1 MSALSDYLE
10 AKYLDL
16 TYNGV
21 VFTPPAS
28 VFIALYTSDP
38 TDADTGTEVS
48 GGGYARA
55 QVNPNGGGAPQ
66 FDLAAVDGTGSM
78 VTNADDIE
86 FPAAT
91 DAWGTVTHFGI
102 KDAATGGN
110 LLHQGALDDAQ
121 VVGIGGVFKIAA
133 GDLKLRME

>member
-121 VVGIGGVFKIAA
+121 VVGIGGFIKIAA

>member
-21 VFTPPAS
+21 VFTSPATLY
-28 VFIALYTSDP
+28 IALYTTDP
-38 TDADTGTEVS
+38 TDADSGTEVS

-55 QVNPNGGGAPQ
+55 QVNPSGGGAPE
-66 FDLAAVDGTGSM
+66 FDLAVVDGAGMM
-78 VTNADDIE
+78 VDNADDIE
-86 FPAAT
+86 FAAAT
-91 DAWGTVTHFGI
+91 SAWGTVTHFGV

-110 LLHQGALDDAQ
+110 LLHHGALDQAQ
-121 VVGIGGVFKIAA
+121 TVNTGGIFRIAA

>member
-16 TYNGV
+16 VYNGV
-21 VFTPPAS
+21 AFTPPAAIY
-28 VFIALYTSDP
+28 VALYTSDP
-38 TDADTGTEVS
+38 TDADAGTEVT
-48 GGGYARA
+48 GGGYARV

-66 FDLAAVDGTGSM
+66 FALAVTDGAGKL
-78 VTNADDIE
+78 VANADEIV

-91 DAWGTVTHFGI
+91 APWGTITHFGA

-110 LLHQGALDDAQ
+110 LLHHGALDEPQ
-121 VVGIGGVFKIAA
+121 VVGTGGVFKIAA
-133 GDLKLRME
+133 GALRLRME

>member
-21 VFTPPAS
+21 AFTPPAA
-28 VFIALYTSDP
+28 VYIALYTADP

-48 GGGYARA
+48 GSGYARA
-55 QVNPNGGGAPQ
+55 QVNPNGGGAPE
-66 FDLAAVDGTGSM
+66 FNLAITDGTGKM
-78 VTNADDIE
+78 VTNAGDIE

-91 DAWGTVTHFGI
+91 AAWGTVTHFGV

-110 LLHQGALDDAQ
+110 LLHHGALDQAQ
-121 VVGIGGVFKIAA
+121 TVNSGGIFRIAA

>member
-28 VFIALYTSDP
+28 VFIALYTTDP
-38 TDADTGTEVS
+38 TDADTGAEVS

-66 FDLAAVDGTGSM
+66 FNLAAVDGAGSM
-78 VTNADDIE
+78 VANADDIE
-86 FPAAT
+86 VPAAT
-91 DAWGTVTHFGI
+91 AAWGTVTHFGI

-110 LLHQGALDDAQ
+110 LLHHGALDDAQ
-121 VVGIGGVFKIAA
+121 VVGIGGVFKVAA

>member
-21 VFTPPAS
+21 AFTPPAS
-28 VFIALYTSDP
+28 VFIALYTTDP

-48 GGGYARA
+48 GGGYTRA

-66 FDLAAVDGTGSM
+66 FDLAVVDGAGSM
-78 VTNADDIE
+78 VANADDIE

-91 DAWGTVTHFGI
+91 AAWGTVTHFGI
-102 KDAATGGN
+102 KDAAAGGN
-110 LLHQGALDDAQ
+110 LLHHGVLDDAQ

-133 GDLKLRME
+133 GDMKLRME

>member
-10 AKYLDL
+10 AAYLDL

-21 VFTPPAS
+21 SITPPSALY
-28 VFIALYTSDP
+28 IALYTSDP

-55 QVNPNGGGAPQ
+55 QVNPNGGAAPA
-66 FDLAAVDGTGSM
+66 FDLAVPDGAGMM
-78 VTNADDIE
+78 VANGDDIE
-86 FPAAT
+86 FAAAT
-91 DAWGTVTHFGI
+91 GAWGTVTHFGM

-110 LLHQGALDDAQ
+110 LLHHGALDEAQ
-121 VVGIGGVFKIAA
+121 TVNSGGIFRIAA
-133 GDLKLRME
+133 GALKLRME

>member
-21 VFTPPAS
+21 AFTPPSALY
-28 VFIALYTSDP
+28 IALYTSDP

-55 QVNPNGGGAPQ
+55 QVNPNGGGAPE
-66 FDLAAVDGTGSM
+66 FDLAVADGAGMM
-78 VTNADDIE
+78 VANADDIE
-86 FPAAT
+86 FAAAT
-91 DAWGTVTHFGI
+91 AAWGTVTHFGV

-110 LLHQGALDDAQ
+110 LLHHGALDQAQ
-121 VVGIGGVFKIAA
+121 TVNTGGIFRIAA

>member
-10 AKYLDL
+10 AKYLDIV
-16 TYNGV
+16 YNGEA
-21 VFTPPAS
+21 FTPPAALY
-28 VFIALYTSDP
+28 IALYTTDP

-55 QVNPNGGGAPQ
+55 QVNPNGGGAPE
-66 FDLAAVDGTGSM
+66 FAFAVVDGVGMM
-78 VTNADDIE
+78 VANADDIE
-86 FPAAT
+86 FAAAT
-91 DAWGTVTHFGI
+91 GAWGTVTHFGV

-110 LLHQGALDDAQ
+110 LLHHGALDQAQ
-121 VVGIGGVFKIAA
+121 TVNTGGIFRIAA

>member
-16 TYNGV
+16 TYNGTA
-21 VFTPPAS
+21 FTPPTS
-28 VFIALYTSDP
+28 VFIALYTTDP

-48 GGGYARA
+48 GGGYART

-66 FDLAAVDGTGSM
+66 FNLAVADGAGAM
-78 VTNADDIE
+78 VANADDIE
-86 FPAAT
+86 FSAAT
-91 DAWGTVTHFGI
+91 ASWGTVTHFGI

-110 LLHQGALDDAQ
+110 LLHHGALDDAQ
-121 VVGIGGVFKIAA
+121 VVGIGGVFRIGA

>member
-10 AKYLDL
+10 AKYLDH

-21 VFTPPAS
+21 SFTPPTG
-28 VFIALYTSDP
+28 VYIALYTSDP

-48 GGGYARA
+48 GGGYARVL
-55 QVNPNGGGAPQ
+55 VNPSGGGAPE
-66 FDLAAVDGTGSM
+66 FNVAVTDGDGKL
-78 VTNADDIE
+78 VDKADSIT
-86 FPAAT
+86 FPTAT
-91 DAWGTVTHFGI
+91 AAWGTITQFGA

-110 LLHQGALDDAQ
+110 LLHHGALDEPQ
-121 VVGIGGVFKIAA
+121 VVNTGGTLKIAA

>member
-10 AKYLDL
+10 AKYLDH

-21 VFTPPAS
+21 SFTPPTG
-28 VFIALYTSDP
+28 VHIALYTSAP

-48 GGGYARA
+48 GGGYARVL
-55 QVNPNGGGAPQ
+55 VNPSGGGAPE
-66 FDLAAVDGTGSM
+66 FNVAVTDGDGKL
-78 VTNADDIE
+78 VDNADSIT
-86 FPAAT
+86 FPTAT
-91 DAWGTVTHFGI
+91 AAWGTITHFGA

-110 LLHQGALDDAQ
+110 LLHHGALDEPQ
-121 VVGIGGVFKIAA
+121 VVNTGGTLKIAA